1 MKQFTFGV
9 RNEHGTR
16 PHLKRKRE
24 REKERK
30 REREK
35 ERKRKVQTLS
45 IHCQDIVDT
54 VAELTKHLHV
64 NHIATKLANS
74 NP

>member
-16 PHLKRKRE
+16 PHLKRKRV
-24 REKERK
+24 
-30 REREK
+30 REK